1 MGTRFS
7 ALLAT
12 VAMMGFTG
20 TAQAVDLALDDGV
33 SRYSG
38 IVTVEVFKPDGSRQ
52 HSDRGDA
59 EMVITADAS
68 GQLDLSLIGNIKEAN
83 DAGFAVSLIPVEE
96 GGYSVSDEQ
105 LHFDIDAEGAIG
117 GRLETSN
124 QSVVYGGRIAAG
136 SLLLET
142 EVTLTAANPHGL
154 EAGTLFVF
162 THDLDREREAEA
174 APPAQAGEALDDC
187 ARVVWQLRL
196 VPNLS
201 GGPMGMVQ
209 VPVCVSQ

>member
-1 MGTRFS
+1 MGIRFS
-7 ALLAT
+7 ALLAA
-12 VAMMGFTG
+12 VAMGFTG

-59 EMVITADAS
+59 EMVITADDG

-83 DAGFAVSLIPVEE
+83 DAGFAVSLIPLEE
-96 GGYSVSDEQ
+96 GGYSVSDGQ
-105 LHFDIDAEGAIG
+105 LSFDIDGEGSID

-124 QSVVYGGRIAAG
+124 QSIVYGGQVTAG

-142 EVTLTAANPHGL
+142 EITLIAANPHGL
-154 EAGTLFVF
+154 EAGTFFVF
-162 THDLDREREAEA
+162 THDLEREREAEA

-187 ARVVWQLRL
+187 ARVVWRLRN

-201 GGPMGMVQ
+201 GGSMGLVQ